1 MYSVEDLLISHGY
14 KPSRESCEDNPEG
27 RQRTRTRTRGAR
39 GLMNGYE
46 DGPVAFEHSQSSPG
60 TGHVSDSESRRGTPR
75 GHGERPS
82 TSASRAAEAGF
93 YNRPTLA
100 WSSQPQIGNNQAYWR
115 RGGQEVSSLLSPRDR
130 QDLEVRGMAQAHSM
144 PIHVREGSWEVG
156 GRTEDVMKKAVWE
169 EELRMSGPAKW
180 QNVSLESWNQPRKLG
195 KQMSDGDGEKLF
207 QELYPFIQGEH
218 VLTSQNKKKS
228 RSLPRGLSPDS
239 LSCMEIPIPL
249 SDGHVPDIPL
259 ISPYA
264 PNCVPHLESTRN
276 PEKGGSLTPFS
287 RPKFGRPLKP
297 PLYGSHQQTR
307 GENSDFQGSQQTD
320 PHGSYL
326 TKTND
331 SRHELSMSDSGLEP
345 PVYVPPPSYRSPPQ
359 HIPNPYLEDT
369 APRHVSSEH
378 SQPPHLTE
386 KPGASCPRPS
396 GVIGTGSEY
405 STSPGSPRGLPQFPS
420 PVTAHESSVQYIPF
434 DDPRIRHIKLAKPMG
449 FCEEMKLDDRPYHS
463 GPVTAQEPAHGKMKC
478 DGALVNAQGLIPLS
492 ENERS
497 LAFADPSPRWLWG
510 QRPGSGED
518 GSFSDQRDPSV
529 VREQWTGIRGGQ
541 HGREEG
547 QVSSPDPQS
556 ESTWEIQTKLRKFE
570 TGIQTKKTSKKKMN
584 ETIFCLVSIP
594 VKSESHLPDIDT
606 NNNDLKQSADKKH
619 RVDKSTALQ
628 EQSLLSTSSTDLEL
642 QALTGSMVG
651 RAEFTKHDLR
661 EPEEDRQTHD
671 LRFIHLAKHRE
682 FKYSSP
688 WPGHQYKDQQTQT
701 SFSEES
707 QRSQLLPDENLGG
720 MSNTAPAPKSIEP
733 PASRALL
740 HTALVSGDQKQN
752 PDAHNLKG
760 QMSLSPS
767 SNSAFSRTSSSVNQA
782 PVPKVGQSQPCV
794 VVQEHEAHPAPKP
807 EVVKGEPMAG
817 PCNSKQ
823 PFGQFLLKPVSR
835 RPWDLI
841 SQLESFNKELQEE
854 EESYNSSLEESET
867 EQQQEDYAD
876 SGLRNQGFRENKEQQ
891 PGVAASEDPG
901 FHLGR
906 IISRFESW
914 SEEPNPGHPCAR
926 PQFPGPVQVEDGRI
940 GSFQLADGGLLTEK
954 QCQKVVNGMN
964 ELLISPGPVK
974 RMMSSRPSDTKPAPL
989 SYLAESKEPPES
1001 LKLTNA
1007 LSSVQLNKGV
1017 SPKNDG
1023 KEKGTEVP
1031 LSLTVKNR
1039 GLSAPDLRSVGLTM
1053 GQEKNVSKLDG
1064 SLGKGRAIEIPQEE
1078 SLQERAER
1086 ILGIEVAVESLLR
1099 GTRAGQSQPP
1109 KSDASA
1115 CSPESSK
1122 EKSLPSSVP
1131 SDAPL
1136 ITTDAFYGRRKCG
1149 WTESPLFVGERAPQT
1164 CEHLN
1169 VDGVLTSQPTSPE
1182 PQPNHL
1188 ESKSFEPKDVGS
1200 KPPFRSTLFHFIER
1214 TPNVAGSEKRLR
1226 NPSKAIESLQEKLAS
1241 PQRRADPDRLI
1252 RMKEVSSV
1260 SRMRC
1265 LSFKNID
1272 SAEEAEELNVPGSQT
1287 SQPGGPVSLSSGDR
1301 AWRAGHLPSVSKDVI
1316 SQEENGHLAGQRE
1329 RKNVDQGFWC
1339 PDSYDPSR
1347 VERV

>member
-14 KPSRESCEDNPEG
+14 KPSREPCEDNPEG
-27 RQRTRTRTRGAR
+27 RQRTRTRARAAR
-39 GLMNGYE
+39 GLLNGYE
-46 DGPVAFEHSQSSPG
+46 DGPVAFEHNKSSLG

-75 GHGERPS
+75 GHGERQS
-82 TSASRAAEAGF
+82 ASASRAAEAGF

-100 WSSQPQIGNNQAYWR
+100 WSSQPHISYNQAYWR
-115 RGGQEVSSLLSPRDR
+115 RGGQEVSSLLGPRDR
-130 QDLEVRGMAQAHSM
+130 QDPEVRGMAQAHSM
-144 PIHVREGSWEVG
+144 PVHVREGSWDVG

-180 QNVSLESWNQPRKLG
+180 QNISLESWNQPRKLG
-195 KQMSDGDGEKLF
+195 KQMSDGDGDKLF

-228 RSLPRGLSPDS
+228 RSLPRGLSPES
-239 LSCMEIPIPL
+239 LGCMEIPIPL
-249 SDGHVPDIPL
+249 NDRHLPDIPMM
-259 ISPYA
+259 SPYS
-264 PNCVPHLESTRN
+264 PNWVPHLESTRN
-276 PEKGGSLTPFS
+276 PEKGGSLAPFP

-297 PLYGSHQQTR
+297 PSYGSHQQTR
-307 GENSDFQGSQQTD
+307 GENSDFQGIQQTD
-320 PHGSYL
+320 PHNSYP

-331 SRHELSMSDSGLEP
+331 SRHELSLSDSGLEP

-369 APRHVSSEH
+369 TPSHVSDGH
-378 SQPPHLTE
+378 RQQQHLTE
-386 KPGASCPRPS
+386 KAGASDPRPS
-396 GVIGTGSEY
+396 GVLGTGNEY
-405 STSPGSPRGLPQFPS
+405 DMSPGSPQGLPQYPS
-420 PVTAHESSVQYIPF
+420 PVTALEGSVQYIPF
-434 DDPRIRHIKLAKPMG
+434 DDPRIRHIKLAQPMG
-449 FCEEMKLDDRPYHS
+449 FCEQMKLGDRPYNS

-478 DGALVNAQGLIPLS
+478 DGALLNAQGPIPLS

-497 LAFADPSPRWLWG
+497 LAFADPSPGWLRG
-510 QRPGSGED
+510 QHPGGGED
-518 GSFSDQRDPSV
+518 GNFPDQRDV
-529 VREQWTGIRGGQ
+529 CIVREQWAGIRGSQ

-570 TGIQTKKTSKKKMN
+570 TGIQTKKTSKKKTN

-606 NNNDLKQSADKKH
+606 NNNDLKQRADKKH
-619 RVDKSTALQ
+619 RVDKSAALQ

-651 RAEFTKHDLR
+651 RTEFTKQDLG
-661 EPEEDRQTHD
+661 ELEEDKQTND
-671 LRFIHLAKHRE
+671 LRFIHLVKHRE
-682 FKYSSP
+682 FKYSGS

-701 SFSEES
+701 SFSEDS
-707 QRSQLLPDENLGG
+707 QRSQLLPDENLGRT
-720 MSNTAPAPKSIEP
+720 SNIAPTLKSLDP
-733 PASRALL
+733 PASRAHLNL
-740 HTALVSGDQKQN
+740 ALVSGDQKQK
-752 PDAHNLKG
+752 PDAYNLRG
-760 QMSLSPS
+760 QTSLSPS

-782 PVPKVGQSQPCV
+782 SMPKVGQSQPCV
-794 VVQEHEAHPAPKP
+794 VVPEHEAHPVPKP
-807 EVVKGEPMAG
+807 EVVKGEPTG
-817 PCNSKQ
+817 SPCNSRQ

-854 EESYNSSLEESET
+854 EESHNSSSEESET
-867 EQQQEDYAD
+867 EQQQENCAD
-876 SGLRNQGFRENKEQQ
+876 SRPRNQGFHENNQQQ
-891 PGVAASEDPG
+891 PRAVVPEDSG

-914 SEEPNPGHPCAR
+914 SEESKPGQPCAR
-926 PQFPGPVQVEDGRI
+926 PQFPGPLQVEDSRI
-940 GSFQLADGGLLTEK
+940 DTFQLADGGLVTQK
-954 QCQKVVNGMN
+954 QSQEVVNGMS
-964 ELLISPGPVK
+964 EPPFSPGPVK
-974 RMMSSRPSDTKPAPL
+974 RMVSSRPSGTKPAPL
-989 SYLAESKEPPES
+989 SYLAEPKEPPES
-1001 LKLTNA
+1001 LKLSSA
-1007 LSSVQLNKGV
+1007 LSSMQLNKGV
-1017 SPKNDG
+1017 PPKDDG
-1023 KEKGTEVP
+1023 EQKGTVVS

-1053 GQEKNVSKLDG
+1053 GQEQSISKLDG
-1064 SLGKGRAIEIPQEE
+1064 SLGKGRTGEIPQDE
-1078 SLQERAER
+1078 SLQARAER
-1086 ILGIEVAVESLLR
+1086 ILGIEVAVESLLP
-1099 GTRAGQSQPP
+1099 GTRTGQSQPP
-1109 KSDASA
+1109 KCDASA

-1131 SDAPL
+1131 SDAPPV
-1136 ITTDAFYGRRKCG
+1136 TTDAFYGRRKCG
-1149 WTESPLFVGERAPQT
+1149 WTESPLFVGERAPQI

-1169 VDGVLTSQPTSPE
+1169 MDGVLTSQPTSPE

-1188 ESKSFEPKDVGS
+1188 ESKSFEPKDVGA

-1214 TPNVAGSEKRLR
+1214 TPNAAGSEKRLR
-1226 NPSKAIESLQEKLAS
+1226 SPSKAIESLQEKLAS
-1241 PQRRADPDRLI
+1241 PQRRADPDRLM

-1265 LSFKNID
+1265 LSFKSTD
-1272 SAEEAEELNVPGSQT
+1272 STEEAEELKVPKSQAW
-1287 SQPGGPVSLSSGDR
+1287 QPGGLVSLNSGDR

-1316 SQEENGHLAGQRE
+1316 SQEENGHLAAERE
-1329 RKNVDQGFWC
+1329 RKNMDQGFWC